1 MAETST
7 TMSRSQLEL
16 FFESHHG
23 TFFHQ
28 PDDDDADASGR
39 AINADITIVSDP
51 LRSFASWDE
60 RRHKFV
66 SVFRRIAAEEEQEA
80 KEQEPV
86 AEFCCCASLEK
97 PPNSRF
103 SLKSHNQRKFFPFNE
118 TREVGDMLCDDESI
132 LDKEEFQPSRRQ
144 RSAISPSK
152 HKPGGSRQL
161 SAWKSYPCHRK
172 PKRNKWLEFWDTY
185 DDTTLLH
192 ERPTSSLTTLEAQ
205 HRGSSRRSS
214 RCLPSKPKR
223 TASPPPPPPHDGFKP
238 LNDVRPYRHHYAS
251 IVTDAGAHPKV
262 KLLAAP
268 AGAEKEESVLLLQV
282 IQDTERLLK
291 ILPGP

>member
-1 MAETST
+1 MASKVMAKTST
-7 TMSRSQLEL
+7 TTRSQLEV
-16 FFESHHG
+16 FFECHRG
-23 TFFHQ
+23 TFFHRR
-28 PDDDDADASGR
+28 DEDDADESGR
-39 AINADITIVSDP
+39 AMVDITIVSDP

-66 SVFRRIAAEEEQEA
+66 SVFRRIAGEEEQEA

-86 AEFCCCASLEK
+86 AEFCCCTSLEK

-132 LDKEEFQPSRRQ
+132 LDKEEFQPSGLQ

-185 DDTTLLH
+185 DDTNLLH
-192 ERPTSSLTTLEAQ
+192 ERPISSLKTLEEQ

-223 TASPPPPPPHDGFKP
+223 TASPPPPIHDGVSP
-238 LNDVRPYRHHYAS
+238 LNDATYMHHTAS
-251 IVTDAGAHPKV
+251 IVTDAGASPKMTMV
-262 KLLAAP
+262 TPNTK
-268 AGAEKEESVLLLQV
+268 KTKSVVLQV
-282 IQDTERLLK
+282 IEDTERLLQ
-291 ILPGP
+291 IPH